1 MNQRILDSES
11 RQFKVIFPNTLN
23 SNDTLFGGKAMLW
36 MDEVAYITATRF
48 TRANMVTVSVE
59 KIKFLTAVKS
69 GTIAEI
75 IGKVVRIRNAT
86 IEILVEIYV
95 EEMYNENR
103 KKAVEAT
110 FIFAAINNSNK
121 PIAIDITKLKSDYSN
136 LKN

>member
-11 RQFKVIFPNTLN
+11 RQFKAIFPNTLN
-23 SNDTLFGGKAMLW
+23 SNETLFGGMAMLW

-75 IGKVVRIRNAT
+75 IGKVVRIKNAT
-86 IEILVEIYV
+86 IEIFVEIYI
-95 EEMYNENR
+95 EEMFNENR
-103 KKAVEAT
+103 IKAVEAT

-121 PIAIDITKLKSDYSN
+121 PIAIDLTKLKSDYSN